1 MNRLDEKALYPWRLL
16 LQAAAFRSS
25 GRISKV
31 RCAFCFSFLFR
42 KLFLYHV
49 EQRQGAQVGGT
60 EMVQAGSITYP
71 EKSHMET
78 KVISA
83 AYDEQVPDGYVCTG
97 CSTVK

>member
-1 MNRLDEKALYPWRLL
+1 
-16 LQAAAFRSS
+16 
-25 GRISKV
+25 
-31 RCAFCFSFLFR
+31 
-42 KLFLYHV
+42 
-49 EQRQGAQVGGT
+49 
-60 EMVQAGSITYP
+60 MVQVGSITYP